1 MTFLLNIFPCFPC
14 YGALSS
20 LNAYEEQV
28 LPKTLQM
35 LFQDYETRHP
45 IGAFPKPDLE
55 KKSKSLRL
63 HMATWRATSRCAV
76 EPQKQTRD
84 CTHAN

>member
-1 MTFLLNIFPCFPC
+1 MTFLLNICPCFPC

-35 LFQDYETRHP
+35 LFQDYETLTELYNLP
-45 IGAFPKPDLE
+45 N
-55 KKSKSLRL
+55 S
-63 HMATWRATSRCAV
+63 
-76 EPQKQTRD
+76 QTKVSF
-84 CTHAN
+84 

>member
-1 MTFLLNIFPCFPC
+1 MTFLLNICPCFPC

-35 LFQDYETRHP
+35 LFQDYETLTELYNLP
-45 IGAFPKPDLE
+45 I
-55 KKSKSLRL
+55 S
-63 HMATWRATSRCAV
+63 
-76 EPQKQTRD
+76 QTKGSF
-84 CTHAN
+84 